1 MEVGDVTACPAE
13 GDMYDCRELSID
25 LDALLVAEE
34 VVIEGSAPL
43 VGLLFG
49 RDITI
54 SRDQVYES
62 HMYTYTVSKD
72 LLRAPLPRS
81 QVPTFQHV
89 HYTNLELLICEMVR
103 DARENHETKDG
114 TAFERLCI
122 CVLRF
127 PGNY

>member
-1 MEVGDVTACPAE
+1 MPFRCSTPLFALLLSLAVWASEAAIMEVGDVTACPAE

-62 HMYTYTVSKD
+62 HMYTYTVSMG
-72 LLRAPLPRS
+72 LLRAPLPRY
-81 QVPTFQHV
+81 QIPTCPAS
-89 HYTNLELLICEMVR
+89 T
-103 DARENHETKDG
+103 
-114 TAFERLCI
+114 
-122 CVLRF
+122 
-127 PGNY
+127 

>member
-62 HMYTYTVSKD
+62 HMYTYTVSKAH
-72 LLRAPLPRS
+72 LKSSTS
-81 QVPTFQHV
+81 QGSSSNMST
-89 HYTNLELLICEMVR
+89 TRILN
-103 DARENHETKDG
+103 
-114 TAFERLCI
+114 
-122 CVLRF
+122 
-127 PGNY
+127 